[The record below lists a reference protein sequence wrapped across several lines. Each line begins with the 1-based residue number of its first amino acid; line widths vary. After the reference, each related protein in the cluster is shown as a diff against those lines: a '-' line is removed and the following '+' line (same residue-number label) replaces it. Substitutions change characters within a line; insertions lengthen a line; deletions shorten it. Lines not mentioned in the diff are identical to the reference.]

1 MIGIFKSFGIRDI
14 IDILI
19 ITYISYRLFLLFKGS
34 KALYMFF
41 GILLLLVASSISNL
55 FYLKTTSWLLDG
67 FTSYLFLIL
76 IIVFQPELRKALAL
90 LGEPRLKGGSKTAGL
105 EVYLEEIIRA
115 VTVLANR
122 QIGALIVIERN
133 TDLSEFIQA
142 GTKLDAAIS
151 RDILISLFIPYSPLH
166 DGAVII
172 SNNRIAIAGS
182 ILPLTKKENLDRR
195 FGTRHRAAIGITEET
210 DAICIVVSEER
221 GTISIAYSGKITT
234 DLDIHIL
241 RDTLLALI
249 SNKSNKKENYEN

>member
-1 MIGIFKSFGIRDI
+1 MEIFKSFGVVDLVDI
-14 IDILI
+14 II
-19 ITYISYRLFLLFKGS
+19 ITFITYRLFLLFKGT

-41 GILLLLVASSISNL
+41 GILFLLLASFISNM
-55 FYLKTTSWLLDG
+55 FHLKTTSWLLNG

-90 LGEPRLKGGSKTAGL
+90 LGEPRLKSGSKIVGL

-122 QIGALIVIERN
+122 QIGALIVIEKN
-133 TDLSEFIQA
+133 TNLSDFVQA
-142 GTKLDAAIS
+142 GTILDAVIS
-151 RDILISLFIPYSPLH
+151 RDLLISLFIPYSPLH

-172 SNNRIAIAGS
+172 SNNKIVFAGA
-182 ILPLTKKENLDRR
+182 ILPLTKKENLDKR

-221 GTISIAYSGKITT
+221 GTISITNGGKITS
-234 DLDIHIL
+234 DLDIDLL

-249 SNKSNKKENYEN
+249 LNKTNKLNNNEN

>member
-1 MIGIFKSFGIRDI
+1 MGIFRSFGIIDLIDI
-14 IDILI
+14 II

-41 GILLLLVASSISNL
+41 GVLFLLLASFVSNM
-55 FYLKTTSWLLDG
+55 FHLKTTSWLLNG

-90 LGEPRLKGGSKTAGL
+90 LGEPRLKSGSKIVGL

-133 TDLSEFIQA
+133 TDLSDFVQA
-142 GTKLDAAIS
+142 GTKLDAVIS
-151 RDILISLFIPYSPLH
+151 RDLLISLFIPYSPLH
-166 DGAVII
+166 DGAIII
-172 SNNRIAIAGS
+172 SNNRITFAGA
-182 ILPLTKKENLDRR
+182 ILPLTKKENLDKR

-221 GTISIAYSGKITT
+221 GTISITNGGKITS
-234 DLDIHIL
+234 DLDIDVL
-241 RDTLLALI
+241 RDTLMALI
-249 SNKSNKKENYEN
+249 LNKTNKLNNNEN

>member
-1 MIGIFKSFGIRDI
+1 MIELFKSFGV
-14 IDILI
+14 IDLIDVLI
-19 ITYISYRLFLLFKGS
+19 ITYITYRLFLLFKGS
-34 KALYMFF
+34 KALYMFI
-41 GILLLLVASSISNL
+41 GILLLLIASSISNL
-55 FYLKTTSWLLDG
+55 FHLKTTSWLLGG

-122 QIGALIVIERN
+122 QIGALIVIEKN
-133 TDLSEFIQA
+133 TNLSDFVQA
-142 GTKLDAAIS
+142 GTILDAVIS
-151 RDILISLFIPYSPLH
+151 RDLLISLFIPYSPLH

-172 SNNRIAIAGS
+172 SNNKIVFAGA
-182 ILPLTKKENLDRR
+182 ILPLTKKENLDKR

-221 GTISIAYSGKITT
+221 GTISITNGGKITS
-234 DLDIHIL
+234 DLDIDSL

-249 SNKSNKKENYEN
+249 LNKTNKLNNNEN

>member
-1 MIGIFKSFGIRDI
+1 MGIFRSFGIIDLIDI
-14 IDILI
+14 II

-41 GILLLLVASSISNL
+41 GVLFLLLAAFVSNM
-55 FYLKTTSWLLDG
+55 FHLKTTSWLLNG

-90 LGEPRLKGGSKTAGL
+90 LGEPRLKSGSKIVGL

-133 TDLSEFIQA
+133 TDLSDFVQA
-142 GTKLDAAIS
+142 GTKLDAVIS
-151 RDILISLFIPYSPLH
+151 RDLLISLFIPYSPLH
-166 DGAVII
+166 DGAIII
-172 SNNRIAIAGS
+172 SNNRITFAGA
-182 ILPLTKKENLDRR
+182 ILPLTKKENLDKR

-221 GTISIAYSGKITT
+221 GTISITNGGKITS
-234 DLDIHIL
+234 DLDIDVL
-241 RDTLLALI
+241 RDTLMALI
-249 SNKSNKKENYEN
+249 LNKTNKLNNNEN